1 MGEVLSSLDELENEL
16 RELKPRELLE
26 LATER
31 GLLLT
36 PGKIMLNLSTFVGNT
51 FSSFMLTSTFTLQSK
66 Y

>member
-36 PGKIMLNLSTFVGNT
+36 PGKIMLNLSTVNPNNMRRFFILENT
-51 FSSFMLTSTFTLQSK
+51 S
-66 Y
+66 